1 MILYRDT
8 VLVLVFTLFPLCAF
22 TFDLF
27 GYATFHG
34 KVIDA
39 DTLKPI
45 EGTVVVAEW
54 DKCRPGFFESEICD
68 FEMVK
73 EAQTDANGE
82 WSICG
87 PKGTHTPGIVRGI
100 IGYIYSW
107 TAPPRFQI
115 YKQGYC
121 RLHQKPGGLHA
132 YPYVNKEKRLE
143 GIVLVRMGDTKEE
156 ENEFMKQYLH
166 EGLVPFIPIKDPEK
180 KLHDLDFDFQY
191 PHDVRS
197 IRDVWVNTMYDVIG
211 LKKAETQEEKKE
223 AQLSPATVDHW
234 IYLPL
239 LRKTVENSM
248 K

>member
-1 MILYRDT
+1 MLTKKACLILT
-8 VLVLVFTLFPLCAF
+8 MAMLPLGLMGA
-22 TFDLF
+22 DLF
-27 GYATFHG
+27 GNVTFRG

-45 EGTVVVAEW
+45 EGAVVVAEW
-54 DKCRPGFFESEICD
+54 EKCHPGLGEGSLCD
-68 FEMVK
+68 FKMVK
-73 EAQTDANGE
+73 ETLTNASGE
-82 WSICG
+82 WSITG
-87 PKGTHTPGIVRGI
+87 PQGDSLPSKTREILGFIV
-100 IGYIYSW
+100 SW

-132 YPYVNKEKRLE
+132 YPYLNKEKRLE

-156 ENEFMKQYLH
+156 ENEFMKQYLL
-166 EGLVPFIPIKDPEK
+166 EGFVPFIPVKDPER
-180 KLHDLDFDFQY
+180 KLRELNFDFRY
-191 PHDVRS
+191 PPDVMS
-197 IRDVWVNTMYDVIG
+197 IRDVWENTMYDVIG
-211 LKKAETQEEKKE
+211 LKKAVTQEEKKE
-223 AQLSPATVDHW
+223 AQISPATVDHW